1 MGASALSNVANGV
14 GRDGERHLRHD
25 PMLSNAII
33 ELVRN
38 TGNASNVFRRRQW
51 KSEGLGFGGNSKS
64 AWRVK
69 VGCGI

>member
-14 GRDGERHLRHD
+14 GRDGERHLCHD
-25 PMLSNAII
+25 PILSNSIL
-33 ELVRN
+33 EPVRDPFY
-38 TGNASNVFRRRQW
+38 ASNAFRRRLW
-51 KSEGLGFGGNSKS
+51 TSEGLGFGGNSKS